1 MRVVV
6 IMMLTMTKVFGKET
20 LNEGDKGKNLLPK
33 VAKVWASILGP
44 HIVHLGNHHPHCLFG
59 DFCCQIFSVMMMT
72 VMTMMATLW

>member
-6 IMMLTMTKVFGKET
+6 IMMLTMTTVFGKET

-44 HIVHLGNHHPHCLFG
+44 HIVHLAIN
-59 DFCCQIFSVMMMT
+59 IRIVFSVIF
-72 VMTMMATLW
+72 VVRYSR

>member
-33 VAKVWASILGP
+33 VAKLWASIY
-44 HIVHLGNHHPHCLFG
+44 
-59 DFCCQIFSVMMMT
+59 
-72 VMTMMATLW
+72 

>member
-33 VAKVWASILGP
+33 VAKLWAS
-44 HIVHLGNHHPHCLFG
+44 
-59 DFCCQIFSVMMMT
+59 T
-72 VMTMMATLW
+72 Y